1 MLKKLKKD
9 SVKENFDF
17 NLIYP
22 TTHDAVQHILRPN
35 YLNENKF
42 VEKSFFYKEKDFIFQ
57 NQNSSLST
65 YKNEDDYYS
74 QMDLDESLM
83 SVDEMDEFTSI

>member
-1 MLKKLKKD
+1 M
-9 SVKENFDF
+9 
-17 NLIYP
+17 IT
-22 TTHDAVQHILRPN
+22 TTHPAVHHLLFPN
-35 YLNENKF
+35 YLEKNKIE
-42 VEKSFFYKEKDFIFQ
+42 EKSFFYKEKDFVFQ
-57 NQNSSLST
+57 NQNSSMSS